1 MIEHVWTTGQ
11 QVHCWEEA
19 SQPVV
24 SFILDGGQ
32 VFGCNFFHL
41 VSAHYAL
48 ENEPSSEETDV
59 VRREYQARLNSD
71 GTERPTVSSKSLLA
85 QVESR
90 AIAAERAA
98 LVNLRVRGE
107 IGDDAFHFV
116 EERLDWAEVCANRR
130 RIP

>member
-1 MIEHVWTTGQ
+1 
-11 QVHCWEEA
+11 
-19 SQPVV
+19 
-24 SFILDGGQ
+24 
-32 VFGCNFFHL
+32 VFGTLVIQGLTLRPLMLALNFKDDGS
-41 VSAHYAL
+41 VKREVDYAMRATAEAAIKAL

-98 LVNLRVRGE
+98 LLNLRARGE
-107 IGDDAFHFV
+107 IGDDAFHVV
-116 EERLDWAEVCANRR
+116 EERLDWAEVCANRK
-130 RIP
+130 